1 LLAIF
6 DLWCLCDSTK
16 SFESD
21 PIYQQAFYSQSVRG
35 PHNMNRQELFSVE
48 GIVAVI
54 TGGGTGKSDIM
65 NTMSH
70 QLIYG

>member
-1 LLAIF
+1 
-6 DLWCLCDSTK
+6 
-16 SFESD
+16 
-21 PIYQQAFYSQSVRG
+21 
-35 PHNMNRQELFSVE
+35 MNRQELFSVE

-70 QLIYG
+70 QLSYG